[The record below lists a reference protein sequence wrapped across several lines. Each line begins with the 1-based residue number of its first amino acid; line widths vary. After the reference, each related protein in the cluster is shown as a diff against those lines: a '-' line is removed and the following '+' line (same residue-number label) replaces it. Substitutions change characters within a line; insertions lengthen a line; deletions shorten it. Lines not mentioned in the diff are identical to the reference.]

1 MTQDTQ
7 YLTTNNSSEAVKF
20 INKIRLSKKNK
31 WYYIDLNYNG
41 KIYQIKAY
49 NTWLQIFRS
58 LDGNSPNCM
67 DSGIA
72 GYKSHIL
79 ETLEA

>member
-1 MTQDTQ
+1 MQQDTQ
-7 YLTTNNSSEAVKF
+7 YLTTSNSTEAVKF
-20 INKIRLSKKNK
+20 INKTRLSKKNK
-31 WYYIDLNYNG
+31 WYYIHLNYNG

-58 LDGNSPNCM
+58 SEGNFSNCM
-67 DSGIA
+67 DSGISA
-72 GYKSHIL
+72 YKSHIL

>member
-7 YLTTNNSSEAVKF
+7 YLTTSNSTEAVKF

-31 WYYIDLNYNG
+31 WYYIDLNYKG
-41 KIYQIKAY
+41 KLYQIKAY
-49 NTWLQIFRS
+49 DTWLQIFRS

-67 DSGIA
+67 DSGISA
-72 GYKSHIL
+72 YKNHIL
-79 ETLEA
+79 ETLEG

>member
-7 YLTTNNSSEAVKF
+7 YLTTSNSNEAVKF

-58 LDGNSPNCM
+58 NNVNYGNCM
-67 DSGIA
+67 DSGISA
-72 GYKSHIL
+72 YKNHIL
-79 ETLEA
+79 ETLEG